1 MVFLRLVLA
10 SMGSFLSVLATSSEL
25 LAQTV
30 DIPFSASVASQVTFD
45 LVEPGVATPPTTVTS
60 DGLQGSF
67 QSTNPAR
74 ISVQANEGGTIII
87 SEPFLTSGPT
97 PDPPG
102 TERVGVLRFGATEV
116 RSNVGGGAAV
126 LPPGDT
132 DLEVE
137 LYVERPDPFPAGTY
151 KYVVNLTI
159 TP

>member
-10 SMGSFLSVLATSSEL
+10 SIGSFLSVWATSSEL

-30 DIPFSASVASQVTFD
+30 DIPFSANVASQVTFD
-45 LVEPGVATPPTTVTS
+45 LVEPGVASPPTVVTS

-102 TERVGVLRFGATEV
+102 TERVGILRFGATEV
-116 RSNVGGGAAV
+116 RSNLGGTAV

-132 DLEVE
+132 ELEVE

-151 KYVVNLTI
+151 NYVVNVTI